1 MIHCPEWET
10 LESTSGRCQQL
21 EQSDRCPLGQ
31 PQTELCGHLYD
42 QATKMAVL
50 LLSAHPC
57 SARPC
62 LPPDPTHLS
71 KLPPNRRAESVN
83 AYVLAPGAS

>member
-1 MIHCPEWET
+1 MGDFGEYIWA
-10 LESTSGRCQQL
+10 LST
-21 EQSDRCPLGQ
+21 EQSDRCLLGQ

-62 LPPDPTHLS
+62 LPLTL
-71 KLPPNRRAESVN
+71 LT
-83 AYVLAPGAS
+83 